1 MPRIVLA
8 AALLLL
14 SAGVAHA
21 DDDFKTCASGAPDY
35 AIMACTNLI
44 EGGKLDARDQSVVY
58 TNRAVAFRKR
68 GGLKRALADLNR
80 AVEIAADQAP
90 IYANRGIVYQLMDR
104 SSTRRLQPCH
114 RARPQ

>member
-14 SAGVAHA
+14 SSEVAHA

-44 EGGKLDARDQSVVY
+44 EGGKLYGIKPSPTPIGALPFAIGGDSTARSPISIAPSSSPRIRRRS
-58 TNRAVAFRKR
+58 TPIAV
-68 GGLKRALADLNR
+68 LS
-80 AVEIAADQAP
+80 I
-90 IYANRGIVYQLMDR
+90 
-104 SSTRRLQPCH
+104 SSRTSPK
-114 RARPQ
+114 AR